1 MWSRVRL
8 QDVLA
13 SLKALDTEIFYGP
26 VRFSGS
32 GSNEAKEIV
41 LTQVIDEVIQ
51 VRPGSIHV
59 FAAGGGLTWWW
70 ARWCTPLSTNR
81 RTSSTR
87 CRRRRRG
94 RQPPRCRS

>member
-51 VRPGSIHV
+51 VVYPPEHESADLIYPLPAAAARATAAAVPFLTLLLHV
-59 FAAGGGLTWWW
+59 LL
-70 ARWCTPLSTNR
+70 R
-81 RTSSTR
+81 
-87 CRRRRRG
+87 
-94 RQPPRCRS
+94 